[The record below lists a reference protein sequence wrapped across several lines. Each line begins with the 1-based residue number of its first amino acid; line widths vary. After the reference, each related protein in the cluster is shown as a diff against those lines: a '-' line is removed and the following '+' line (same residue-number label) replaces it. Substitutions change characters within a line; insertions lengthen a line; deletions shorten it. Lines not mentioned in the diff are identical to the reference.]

1 LLARQGAAVIAL
13 DCNLEAARETAT
25 IIREEGG
32 AAIAVQ
38 AVVSDEASM
47 KEALALGCEALGDI
61 DIYVANAGIGKL
73 GGVSETSVGDLERI
87 QQVNVQSLLIGA
99 RLLAPVMCGRG
110 GGAIVTIASVAG
122 TRYVGYPHL
131 AYSVTKAAVIH
142 FTRMLAQEFA
152 QQGVRANC
160 VIPGLIDTPRIQKN
174 VARAYSSSGSL
185 DTMRSERNAQVPMRR
200 MGTAWE
206 VAQAVAFLAS
216 DEASYITGTELLVD
230 GGLTGK
236 FA

>member
-38 AVVSDEASM
+38 ADVSDEASM

-110 GGAIVTIASVAG
+110 GGA
-122 TRYVGYPHL
+122 HL

-216 DEASYITGTELLVD
+216 DEASYITGTELLV
-230 GGLTGK
+230 
-236 FA
+236 F